1 MRSEARTQCAQTLP
15 RPTGTRRAQA
25 AFALPLTRRYFGR
38 VSEPAFVVRIADLE
52 RGPKE
57 VTWSL
62 SLPWLALALEGTDAS
77 PHEEGRVRVELTKNG
92 ADVVVRGRAHV
103 VVTMPCSRTLEPMQ
117 VALDPEIFLLLSRAS
132 EPTGVPRRARAAA
145 PPTQKPRSPRQPK
158 GSAWADDS
166 RLSDED
172 AARDVFHGES
182 LVLDAFLRE
191 FILLELPMNPVRSDL
206 RASPE
211 QATAPRPPPTGSPDP
226 RLAPLAVLLDRMRDQ
241 RDDKDK
247 E

>member
-1 MRSEARTQCAQTLP
+1 M
-15 RPTGTRRAQA
+15 
-25 AFALPLTRRYFGR
+25 
-38 VSEPAFVVRIADLE
+38 SEPEFVVRIADLE

-62 SLPWLALALEGTDAS
+62 SLPWLALALQGTDAW

-92 ADVVVRGRAHV
+92 TDVVVRGRAHA
-103 VVTMPCSRTLEPMQ
+103 VVTMPCSRTLEPMR
-117 VALDPEIFLLLSRAS
+117 VELDPEIFLLLSQAS
-132 EPTGVPRRARAAA
+132 EPTGIPRRARAVQ
-145 PPTQKPRSPRQPK
+145 PPAHKPRSPRQSR
-158 GSAWADDS
+158 GNAWADDP
-166 RLSDED
+166 RLSDDE

-182 LVLDAFLRE
+182 VVLDAFLRE

-206 RASPE
+206 RAVPE
-211 QATAPRPPPTGSPDP
+211 QATAPRPAPTGRPDP
-226 RLAPLAVLLDRMRDQ
+226 RLAPLAALLDRMREE